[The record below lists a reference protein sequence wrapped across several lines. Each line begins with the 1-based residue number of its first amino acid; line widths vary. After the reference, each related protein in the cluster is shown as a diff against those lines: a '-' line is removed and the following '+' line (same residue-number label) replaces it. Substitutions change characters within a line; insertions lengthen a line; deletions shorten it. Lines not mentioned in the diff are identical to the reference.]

1 VQVINERNNNIF
13 KNRNST
19 ISLRNLK
26 NEKSY
31 DLPTNISKILREEMA
46 DRIDLITQKSKHDL
60 LNTRRFLSLASL
72 SSINKENT
80 IDNHINPHTKK
91 IEKERIGKE
100 RQNKQREKDKSRINS
115 KINSSPQMKF
125 VESPL
130 TRNSDCDS
138 TNLGD

>member
-1 VQVINERNNNIF
+1 M
-13 KNRNST
+13 
-19 ISLRNLK
+19 K

-31 DLPTNISKILREEMA
+31 DLPTNISKILHEEMA

-72 SSINKENT
+72 SSINKENI

-100 RQNKQREKDKSRINS
+100 RQNKQREKDKSRVNS
-115 KINSSPQMKF
+115 KIICSPQTKF
-125 VESPL
+125 VESQL

-138 TNLGD
+138 TNLGDEFCLFQFFCF